1 MSLRMLR
8 LLPVRWSVGLLASLW
23 CASIAWADK
32 LAYDSPDGRQTLDGK
47 LVARNSEEVL
57 FLTPDGRMH
66 LMNTARVVDIEATET
81 APKPLTQKQMEAS
94 LKSEFGGRFKV
105 FSTQRYT
112 ICYNCSPGFARSC
125 GRLFENLQKS
135 FVNYFEQQAGFKLA
149 PSEFPLVAVVF
160 GDEREFLEYAAKE
173 LGDEMARNVIGYYSF
188 LSNRMVLYDMLAA
201 ARNKGLGNVGAARP
215 PVGPDGIDAFNEV
228 NIGTVIHEATHQL
241 AYNSGLHQ
249 RFSDNPLWL
258 AEGMA
263 MFFEAPNRQS
273 AQWKG
278 IGEINRPRLDLFR
291 ERHLVAGKPLDLESL
306 IRNDDRL
313 RNAETARVAYADSWA
328 LTYFLMKTRREQF
341 FEYLSML
348 ARKPP
353 LGQDASD
360 ERLADFKTA
369 FGDDLAALE
378 EEVVRYFRPR

>member
-1 MSLRMLR
+1 MSLRMMR
-8 LLPVRWSVGLLASLW
+8 VSSVPWWFGLFLST
-23 CASIAWADK
+23 CISSIALGDK

-66 LMNTARVVDIEATET
+66 LMNAARVVGVEDTEN
-81 APKPLTQKQMEAS
+81 APKPLTQKEMEAS
-94 LKSEFGGRFKV
+94 LRGEFGTRFKV

-149 PSEFPLVAVVF
+149 SSEFPLVAVVF
-160 GDEREFLEYAAKE
+160 GDEREFLEYATKE
-173 LGDEMARNVIGYYSF
+173 LGEDMARNVIGYYSF

-201 ARNKGLGNVGAARP
+201 ARGKGLGNVGAARP
-215 PVGPDGIDAFNEV
+215 PVGPDGIDGFNAV
-228 NIGTVIHEATHQL
+228 NVGTVIHEATHQL

-249 RFSDNPLWL
+249 RYSDNPLWL

-273 AQWKG
+273 GQWKG
-278 IGEINRPRLDLFR
+278 IGEVNRPRLDLFR
-291 ERHLVAGKPLDLESL
+291 EQHLVAGKPFDLDSL
-306 IRNDDRL
+306 IRTDDRL
-313 RNAETARVAYADSWA
+313 RNADTARVAYADSWA
-328 LTYFLMKTRREQF
+328 LTYFLMKTRREKF
-341 FEYLSML
+341 FEYLSTL

-353 LGQDASD
+353 LGQDSPD
-360 ERLADFKTA
+360 QRLADFKSA
-369 FGDDLAALE
+369 FGDDLADLE
-378 EEVVRYFRPR
+378 EELVRYFRAR